1 MNKSNPKTAWMNKIE
16 RKSFQV
22 QRLYF
27 CVTRNIVWGRGMRV
41 LPNFFTDGDV
51 LLDGVA
57 FWQLGFRL
65 QQSYW
70 NFRDFGSQKILV
82 SKDLK
87 IGTCFLNSPN
97 SRIFAYNDDLPKRL
111 FIVDAWSEMTKFGP
125 RKLTFVS
132 NLPLGCGLTDP
143 NRL

>member
-1 MNKSNPKTAWMNKIE
+1 MNKVIQKLHEWI
-16 RKSFQV
+16 
-22 QRLYF
+22 RLKESLF
-27 CVTRNIVWGRGMRV
+27 KFKGCTFVSRETLSEEGGWGYC
-41 LPNFFTDGDV
+41 LFFTDGDV

-125 RKLTFVS
+125 RKLTFVP